1 MFKSA
6 HVQTLWGPRLR
17 KLPTVIRALEKAS
30 LNDGDHCWLHW
41 AGPDAKNAG
50 AIVIVLHGLSGSSDS
65 QYVVGLQHRLSQQS
79 IPSVAVN
86 FRGAAGRPNDRAR
99 TYHSGETGD
108 LADIIKQLHQ
118 CYPSARLLPVGYSLG
133 GSRLLNYLSEGG
145 HPAIAAAAAVC
156 VPLDL
161 AACAERLDQG
171 FSRVYRNHLIN
182 ELLASYRDKLP
193 HLQSVA
199 PQEAKILSSLY
210 DFSAGNFND
219 ITTFR
224 DYDRTI
230 ICPLF
235 GFANPDDYYNR
246 CSAKSKL
253 VKIKTPT
260 LLIQADDDPFM
271 IPATL
276 PTMAELGDAVTLQVR
291 NGGHV
296 GFVDGLP
303 FRPSY
308 WLEERISEYFGE
320 WF

>member
-6 HVQTLWGPRLR
+6 HVQTLWGPRWR
-17 KLPTVIRALEKAS
+17 KLPVVIRALESAPLS
-30 LNDGDHCWLHW
+30 DGDHCWLHW
-41 AGPDAKNAG
+41 AGPDAKNAR

-65 QYVVGLQHRLSQQS
+65 HYVVGLQHRLAQQKVA
-79 IPSVAVN
+79 SVAVN
-86 FRGAAGRPNDRAR
+86 FRGAAGRANNRAR

-108 LADIIKQLHQ
+108 LNDIVSQLHQ
-118 CYPSARLLPVGYSLG
+118 RFPQARLLPVGYSLG
-133 GSRLLNYLSEGG
+133 GSRLLNYLAEGG
-145 HPAIAAAAAVC
+145 HPAITAAAAVC
-156 VPLDL
+156 VPIDL
-161 AACAERLDQG
+161 AACAERLNQG
-171 FSRVYRNHLIN
+171 FSRVYRNHLIS
-182 ELLASYRDKLP
+182 ELLSSYRDKLP
-193 HLQSVA
+193 HLEAVA
-199 PQEAKILSSLY
+199 PQEAKKLSSLY
-210 DFSAGNFND
+210 DFSKENFND

-235 GFANPDDYYNR
+235 GFADPDDYYNR
-246 CSAKSKL
+246 CSAKPKL

-271 IPATL
+271 TPATL

-296 GFVDGLP
+296 GFIDGLP
-303 FRPSY
+303 FRPRY
-308 WLEERISEYFGE
+308 WLEERISAYFGE

>member
-17 KLPTVIRALEKAS
+17 KLPTVIRALEKAP

-41 AGPDAKNAG
+41 AGPDAKNAD

-65 QYVVGLQHRLSQQS
+65 QYVVGLQYSLSQQN

-99 TYHSGETGD
+99 AYHSGETAD
-108 LADIIKQLHQ
+108 LNDIIEQLHQ
-118 CYPSARLLPVGYSLG
+118 RYPHTNLLPVGYSLG

-145 HPAIAAAAAVC
+145 HRAISAAAAVC

-161 AACAERLDQG
+161 AACAERLNQG

-182 ELLASYRDKLP
+182 ELLAAYRDKLP
-193 HLQSVA
+193 HLRNVA
-199 PQEAKILSSLY
+199 PREAEKLSSLY
-210 DFSAGNFND
+210 DFSRND
-219 ITTFR
+219 FRDIVTFR
-224 DYDRTI
+224 DYDRTL

-235 GFANPDDYYNR
+235 GFADPDDYYR
-246 CSAKSKL
+246 QCSAKPKL
-253 VKIKTPT
+253 INIKTPT
-260 LLIQADDDPFM
+260 LLIQAHDDPFM
-271 IPATL
+271 TPATL
-276 PTMAELGDAVTLQVR
+276 PTKAELSDTVTLQVR

-303 FRPSY
+303 FKPRY
-308 WLEERISEYFGE
+308 WLEERVPEYFRE